1 MSAHTSQHSHHD
13 DSDGANNSNS
23 GKQGERHS
31 ARNPACDLCREKK
44 VRCGR
49 EKPTCQNCIAW
60 KTPCTYSERQK
71 RDNEASRNAQRFEE
85 VHDRLDRIESTMSR
99 LLTAF
104 ETAQS
109 LRTPAPTPPVFRP
122 TPLPGLDACSP
133 KDPVRIRPGEYSL
146 RLPKPA
152 DPRRDMQ
159 YLGPSSMLG
168 ISIEAGSLAEE
179 TLRQKSP
186 AAAGGGGGGGGGSG
200 EGGQADASGEEI
212 AGGAKSSEQV
222 ETIGALKK
230 LSSISS
236 NVASWFPYYGHAELR
251 LGAGGASMAIPEREE
266 AEALA
271 NEYFRKVHVWFP
283 IFDEARFLENMAK
296 YYAGDPKLSK
306 DRAWLVCFNNVL
318 LFGVFNRTTSRQ
330 PVEPGIG
337 RNFFLNG
344 WAAIDDLEVF
354 LAPRLANIQA
364 LLTGA
369 VIAIEISRPGLC
381 WSLLS
386 QAARLSQAIGLHRRT
401 PSNTQYTK
409 SELQE
414 RRCIFWNVYVL
425 DKCLSLTFGRSTCLP
440 DFDCD
445 TELPEDDGTSP
456 YFKNFLAL
464 IQLAK
469 IQSNI
474 YVRLY
479 SASAARMTD
488 EERDNNIATLDLEL
502 RNWWAEKKA
511 IFFTPETGASDKP
524 LDVFSRLELRFSYL
538 CSLTLVHRTA
548 RPGAAS
554 ERVCLESARESIVII
569 NEVVESSF
577 DIANS
582 GMIMWLFQYY
592 PFTAFFVLFSAIIR
606 NPSAPTSKEVDFQL
620 MKGLVSYLG
629 RMKEKNEGAAKL
641 LQIASAF
648 THVAGTFLKNYGKIE
663 QQRGGEHGGKRRR
676 RDAGSDGE
684 ETGGITPEDGWL
696 QEGASDGHKVFVRGY
711 GKGFWGTTAFPRDQV
726 EQVFTPETL
735 AASAGTGGGG
745 DASTTAS
752 GTAAPTPP
760 AGWAPAGEVDL
771 HPASFL
777 KWPGAGVPDGHM
789 PMDMGVDEAPVFDMD
804 LTALMEEPEGFQMQ
818 MEQAAMR
825 GPLEFDWFS
834 WEGSAGGV

>member
-1 MSAHTSQHSHHD
+1 
-13 DSDGANNSNS
+13 
-23 GKQGERHS
+23 
-31 ARNPACDLCREKK
+31 
-44 VRCGR
+44 
-49 EKPTCQNCIAW
+49 
-60 KTPCTYSERQK
+60 
-71 RDNEASRNAQRFEE
+71 
-85 VHDRLDRIESTMSR
+85 
-99 LLTAF
+99 
-104 ETAQS
+104 
-109 LRTPAPTPPVFRP
+109 
-122 TPLPGLDACSP
+122 
-133 KDPVRIRPGEYSL
+133 
-146 RLPKPA
+146 
-152 DPRRDMQ
+152 
-159 YLGPSSMLG
+159 
-168 ISIEAGSLAEE
+168 
-179 TLRQKSP
+179 
-186 AAAGGGGGGGGGSG
+186 
-200 EGGQADASGEEI
+200 
-212 AGGAKSSEQV
+212 
-222 ETIGALKK
+222 
-230 LSSISS
+230 
-236 NVASWFPYYGHAELR
+236 
-251 LGAGGASMAIPEREE
+251 
-266 AEALA
+266 
-271 NEYFRKVHVWFP
+271 
-283 IFDEARFLENMAK
+283 MAK

-337 RNFFLNG
+337 RKFFLNG

-354 LAPRLANIQA
+354 LAPRLTNIQA

-456 YFKNFLAL
+456 YFKNFIAL

-488 EERDNNIATLDLEL
+488 QERDNNIATLDLEL

-511 IFFTPETGASDKP
+511 IFTPDTNASNKP

-582 GMIMWLFQYY
+582 GMIMWSVVPSLRLLLPSLTAAGRANNRLFQYY

-629 RMKEKNEGAAKL
+629 KMKEKNEGAAKL

-663 QQRGGEHGGKRRR
+663 QQRGGGEHVGKRRR
-676 RDAGSDGE
+676 RDARSDGE
-684 ETGGITPEDGWL
+684 GSGGLTPEDGWL
-696 QEGASDGHKVFVRGY
+696 QEGASDGHKVFVKGY
-711 GKGFWGTTAFPRDQV
+711 GKGFWGTTAFPRDQT

-735 AASAGTGGGG
+735 AASASTGG
-745 DASTTAS
+745 ASTTAT
-752 GTAAPTPP
+752 GTPP
-760 AGWAPAGEVDL
+760 AAWAPAGEVDL

-777 KWPGAGVPDGHM
+777 KWPGADVLHGQL
-789 PMDMGVDEAPVFDMD
+789 PMDMGVDEAPAFDMD

>member
-1 MSAHTSQHSHHD
+1 
-13 DSDGANNSNS
+13 
-23 GKQGERHS
+23 
-31 ARNPACDLCREKK
+31 
-44 VRCGR
+44 
-49 EKPTCQNCIAW
+49 
-60 KTPCTYSERQK
+60 
-71 RDNEASRNAQRFEE
+71 
-85 VHDRLDRIESTMSR
+85 
-99 LLTAF
+99 
-104 ETAQS
+104 
-109 LRTPAPTPPVFRP
+109 
-122 TPLPGLDACSP
+122 
-133 KDPVRIRPGEYSL
+133 
-146 RLPKPA
+146 
-152 DPRRDMQ
+152 
-159 YLGPSSMLG
+159 
-168 ISIEAGSLAEE
+168 
-179 TLRQKSP
+179 
-186 AAAGGGGGGGGGSG
+186 
-200 EGGQADASGEEI
+200 
-212 AGGAKSSEQV
+212 
-222 ETIGALKK
+222 
-230 LSSISS
+230 
-236 NVASWFPYYGHAELR
+236 
-251 LGAGGASMAIPEREE
+251 
-266 AEALA
+266 
-271 NEYFRKVHVWFP
+271 
-283 IFDEARFLENMAK
+283 MAK
-296 YYAGDPKLSK
+296 YYDGDPKLSN

-354 LAPRLANIQA
+354 LAPRLTNIQA

-511 IFFTPETGASDKP
+511 IFTPETGSSEKP

-577 DIANS
+577 DVANS
-582 GMIMWLFQYY
+582 GMIMWSVVPSLRLLLPSLTAAGRANNRLFQYY

-606 NPSAPTSKEVDFQL
+606 NPSAPTSREVDFQL

-663 QQRGGEHGGKRRR
+663 QQRGGEHAGKRRR

-684 ETGGITPEDGWL
+684 EGGGITPEEGWL
-696 QEGASDGHKVFVRGY
+696 QEGGNDGHKVFVRGY

-726 EQVFTPETL
+726 EQVFTPETASTL
-735 AASAGTGGGG
+735 AASTGTGT
-745 DASTTAS
+745 STTAT
-752 GTAAPTPP
+752 GTAAPTP
-760 AGWAPAGEVDL
+760 AAWAPAGEVDL

-777 KWPGAGVPDGHM
+777 KWPGAEAPHGQL
-789 PMDMGVDEAPVFDMD
+789 PMDMGVDDAAAFDMD